1 MTSVFFGLGSNMG
14 DRFAFIEKAV
24 LLVCERI
31 GAVSALSSMY
41 ETKPWGFV
49 SDNDFINAV
58 MSVETSLAPA
68 EVLERIKGIEAELG
82 RVKRKSDGYED
93 RTVDIDI
100 LFYGDKVISLPSL
113 VVPHPKMLLRRF
125 VMEPL
130 AEIAPDFV
138 HPVEGKTVAALLRE
152 MPPEPR
158 EMAKGQGEM

>member
-1 MTSVFFGLGSNMG
+1 MSSVFLGLGSNLG
-14 DRFAFIEKAV
+14 DRRAFIQKAV
-24 LLVCERI
+24 WLVCERI
-31 GAVSALSSMY
+31 GTVSALSSMY
-41 ETKPWGFV
+41 ESKPWGFV
-49 SDNDFINAV
+49 SDNDFVNAV

-68 EVLERIKGIEAELG
+68 EVLERIKEIESALG
-82 RVKRKSDGYED
+82 RVKKKSDGYED

-100 LFYGDKVISLPSL
+100 LFYDDEVISLPRL

-152 MPPEPR
+152 MPRDAAE
-158 EMAKGQGEM
+158 G